1 MYEMHI
7 LLIYMYIYIY
17 THSHIYM
24 CMYIFSSVQSLNH
37 IPTLC
42 DPMDC
47 STSGFPIHHQLLTLA
62 ETHMHGVGDAIRPF
76 HPLIPLLSCLPSF
89 PASESFPMSQF
100 FPSDGQSTGVS
111 ASAPVL
117 PMNI

>member
-1 MYEMHI
+1 MYI

-37 IPTLC
+37 VPTLC
-42 DPMDC
+42 DRMDC

-62 ETHMHGVGDAIRPF
+62 ETRIHRVGDAIQPF
-76 HPLIPLLSCLPSF
+76 HPLIPLLSRLPSF

-100 FPSDGQSTGVS
+100 FPSDGQSSGVS